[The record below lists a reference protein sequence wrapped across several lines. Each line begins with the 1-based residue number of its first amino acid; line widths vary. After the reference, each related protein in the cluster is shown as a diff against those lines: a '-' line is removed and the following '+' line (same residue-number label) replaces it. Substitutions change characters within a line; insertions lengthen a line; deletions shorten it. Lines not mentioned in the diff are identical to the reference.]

1 MDTTASEQ
9 GFIGKSIT
17 MRLFEVAKINESMTM
32 WVPDAPREMKD
43 LSCEFCEG
51 TGIDMFYN
59 KKTGRTYYP
68 GRPDE
73 LKEKLKEWDKVL
85 EKLYDQQERLEGRR
99 FTIQSFYDTNKDAHP
114 SIEKKGKAMLDEI
127 KAEFEDLQR
136 KINTR
141 IDRIE
146 KKVKLVKELETLPC
160 GYCKGKGTYPEQVSD
175 APEMNLSNINAQN
188 LMSALGYEPNSGYTI
203 KPEEIPAIKRR
214 IMELFNTSGL
224 EDYTMKGGASQAD
237 LGMVRSKDPET
248 GLDKIERKKGPTM
261 IGPEID
267 IHYLKDKFVRMMP
280 ILNYAQKHNQ
290 EIHFA

>member
-1 MDTTASEQ
+1 L
-9 GFIGKSIT
+9 
-17 MRLFEVAKINESMTM
+17 RLFEVAKLKESMTM

-43 LSCEFCEG
+43 LSCPFCEG

-68 GRPDE
+68 GRADE
-73 LKEKLKEWDKVL
+73 LKEKLQEWDNVL
-85 EKLYDQQERLEGRR
+85 KKLYDQQERLEGRR
-99 FTIQSFYDTNKDAHP
+99 YTIQHFVDINKDAHP
-114 SIEKKGKAMLDEI
+114 SIEKNAKEQLDAI

-136 KINTR
+136 KINRR
-141 IDRIE
+141 IDQIE
-146 KKVKLVKELETLPC
+146 KKVKLVKELDTIPC

-203 KPEEIPAIKRR
+203 KPEEIPGIKRR
-214 IMELFNTSGL
+214 IMQLQNSDELG
-224 EDYTMKGGASQAD
+224 DYTMKGGASQAD

-267 IHYLKDKFVRMMP
+267 ISYLNDKFQRMMP
-280 ILNYAQKHNQ
+280 ILDYAQKHNQ

>member
-1 MDTTASEQ
+1 
-9 GFIGKSIT
+9 
-17 MRLFEVAKINESMTM
+17 MRLFEVAKLKESMTM

-43 LSCEFCEG
+43 LSCDFCEG

-59 KKTGRTYYP
+59 KKTGKTYYP

-127 KAEFEDLQR
+127 KADFEDLQR

-146 KKVKLVKELETLPC
+146 KKVKLVKELDTLPC
-160 GYCKGKGTYPEQVSD
+160 GYCKGKGTHPEQVSD
-175 APEMNLSNINAQN
+175 APEMNLSNSNAMN
-188 LMSALGYEPNSGYTI
+188 LMSALGYGNEYGYTI
-203 KPEEIPAIKRR
+203 KPEEIPAVKRR
-214 IMELFNTSGL
+214 IMQLTNDSDKLG
-224 EDYTMKGGASQAD
+224 DYTKQGGESQKD
-237 LGMVRSKDPET
+237 FGMVRDKDPET
-248 GLDKIERKKGPTM
+248 GLDRISHKKGPTM
-261 IGPEID
+261 IEPTID
-267 IHYLKDKFVRMMP
+267 IEYLKDKFERMMP
-280 ILNYAQKHNQ
+280 ILDYAQKHNQ